1 MRKEKNAVQPLV
13 GSSSLLVMVSVL
25 CLTVFALLS
34 LSSVQA
40 QKRLADAAVQ
50 SVTDYYE
57 ADFLAEEIFAQLR
70 SGQIPEGVEERSG
83 TFAYALP
90 ISARQVLQ
98 VQLRRENSN
107 WQILRWQAVTVATQI
122 DDSLDVWRGIGN
134 EEGNP

>member
-1 MRKEKNAVQPLV
+1 MRKEKSAVQPLV
-13 GSSSLLVMVSVL
+13 GGSSLLVMVSVL
-25 CLTVFALLS
+25 CLVVFALLS

-57 ADFLAEEIFAQLR
+57 ADLLAEEIFARLR
-70 SGQIPEGVEERSG
+70 SGQIPGGVEERSG

-107 WQILRWQAVTVATQI
+107 WQILRWQAVTVETQI